1 MDTTEESKIIAM
13 VDDIFA
19 ESFEIDR
26 ELLKPEAHLFND
38 LGLDS
43 LDAVDLVVA
52 MQQKFGIRMRNDE
65 RIREVRTLADVH
77 RLVLTVKKEQGV

>member
-1 MDTTEESKIIAM
+1 MDATEESKIIAM
-13 VDDIFA
+13 VDDIFV

-65 RIREVRTLADVH
+65 RIREVRTLADIH
-77 RLVLTVKKEQGV
+77 RLVLAVKKEQGV

>member
-1 MDTTEESKIIAM
+1 MDAIEESKIIAM
-13 VDDIFA
+13 VDEIFV
-19 ESFEIDR
+19 ESFEIDPG
-26 ELLKPEAHLFND
+26 LLKPESHLFND

-65 RIREVRTLADVH
+65 RIREIRTLGDVH
-77 RLVLTVKKEQGV
+77 RLVLAVKKEQGL